1 MISGGNIDSHQ
12 LSRVIRQALARR
24 GRLMRLSLVI
34 EDQPGSLAEVLAIIA
49 REGGNILKISHNEW
63 DIELPVQEKRIWI
76 EIETRG
82 PSHITAIEKALW
94 SVGIHPSGFSEGK
107 AGS

>member
-1 MISGGNIDSHQ
+1 M
-12 LSRVIRQALARR
+12 IRQALARR

-49 REGGNILKISHNEW
+49 REGGNILKISHSEW
-63 DIELPVQEKRIWI
+63 DIELPVHEKRIWI

-82 PSHITAIEKALW
+82 PSHIAAIEKVL
-94 SVGIHPSGFSEGK
+94 SNVGIQTSGFSDEMTGK
-107 AGS
+107 